1 MFLGESPV
9 EITRQVGRRV
19 FEGFSLVQHSVLTR
33 FRSDF
38 APGIFFWVWI
48 PTLAGSQLPGQL
60 LFTAVTGSVTVAAAV
75 LSWHFY
81 EARFLK
87 WKALFH

>member
-1 MFLGESPV
+1 MGRFLNAG
-9 EITRQVGRRV
+9 
-19 FEGFSLVQHSVLTR
+19 SV
-33 FRSDF
+33 
-38 APGIFFWVWI
+38 